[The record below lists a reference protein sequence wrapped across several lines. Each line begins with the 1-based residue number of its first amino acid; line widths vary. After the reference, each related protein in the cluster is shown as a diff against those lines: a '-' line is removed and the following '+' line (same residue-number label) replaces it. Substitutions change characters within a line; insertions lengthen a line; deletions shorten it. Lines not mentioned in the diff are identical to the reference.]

1 MGQRIR
7 RKKNRKKS
15 RGTRRRRQEA
25 QTVNREDERMLSQI
39 DREIDVENTKG
50 AILGSVLSVSFI
62 FVMILYWI
70 FVGY

>member
-1 MGQRIR
+1 MVKAGE
-7 RKKNRKKS
+7 S
-15 RGTRRRRQEA
+15 RGRKRKDNLRKENLRTL
-25 QTVNREDERMLSQI
+25 NQI

-50 AILGSVLSVSFI
+50 AILGSIIAVSFI